1 MSIFTAMQQAL
12 SAVPGMLGGSLQIRR
27 LTSSTAAQGSRTYAG
42 AVAFI
47 GLIQGRSF
55 SQEMD
60 QHGMMAY
67 VRHDIAELTVSDSIL
82 INLGDLIVDTDG
94 ATQWAVVAQ
103 LTGGSG
109 TNTFRLGQDSAALG
123 APDRNG
129 GV

>member
-1 MSIFTAMQQAL
+1 MMQQAL
-12 SAVPGMLGGSLQIRR
+12 STVPGMLGGALQIRR
-27 LTSSTAAQGSRTYAG
+27 LTSSTAAQGARTYA
-42 AVAFI
+42 APVAFQ

-67 VRHDIAELTVSDSIL
+67 ARHDIAELMVADSIQV
-82 INLGDLIVDTDG
+82 NLGDFIIDFDG
-94 ATQWAVVAQ
+94 STQWAVAAQ
-103 LTGGSG
+103 LTGGTG
-109 TNTFRLGQDSAALG
+109 TNTFRLGQDSASLG